1 MTDKKSPLEQALDLL
16 FYAPI
21 GLVLG
26 AEEVIPQLV
35 ERGRQQ
41 VTMARM
47 FGQFAVQ
54 QGQTEAAKALAK
66 AQEQANAIS
75 EQLTGRGA
83 PGAHHDGAGRAP
95 AAAAHASARAPAAS
109 APAAKRARTMP
120 AGDGPSSAKLAIP
133 DYDSL
138 SASQVVPRLA
148 GLSTAELE
156 AVRAYESAKRGR
168 KTILSKVAQL
178 QAP

>member
-1 MTDKKSPLEQALDLL
+1 VTDKKSPLEQALDLL

-26 AEEVIPQLV
+26 AEEVIPQLI

-54 QGQTEAAKALAK
+54 QGQTEAGKALAK
-66 AQEQANAIS
+66 AQEQATAIS
-75 EQLTGRGA
+75 EQLSGRVA
-83 PGAHHDGAGRAP
+83 PSARQDGAGRAP
-95 AAAAHASARAPAAS
+95 AAAAHAAAPAAS
-109 APAAKRARTMP
+109 PAKPARAAA
-120 AGDGPSSAKLAIP
+120 AGNGPSASKLAIP

-148 GLSTAELE
+148 GLSTDELE

-168 KTILSKVAQL
+168 KTILNKVAQL
-178 QAP
+178 QAS